1 MVSYA
6 DQEEKDR
13 YFVTVRLS
21 SMHGASGD
29 VPEVAPGFEVGKD
42 SADEAV
48 VEGLLEEMQND
59 EAEVDELESHDDQ
72 AMH

>member
-29 VPEVAPGFEVGKD
+29 VPEVAPGSEVEKD
-42 SADEAV
+42 SADEAA
-48 VEGLLEEMQND
+48 VEDMLEEMQD
-59 EAEVDELESHDDQ
+59 GQLEVDELESEDDEPT
-72 AMH
+72 H